1 MKQNKWKKIVTS
13 VLLFV
18 ILFSAL
24 CTISTLGYDIT
35 LVYAMPDGGQHRVR
49 NPFVKA
55 EILFLV
61 TTLGEGVRTED
72 SLDLQ
77 RTSLAHGGEEF
88 LTIRQNGKV
97 TVYKRITNLN
107 RPRTEAI
114 NAAPFCYEESS
125 ETITMWNFP
134 YPEKWQVDWFRN
146 IFDRYYDYSEGW
158 YQNYERAVENYHEN
172 Q

>member
-1 MKQNKWKKIVTS
+1 MKQNKWKKIVTF

-35 LVYAMPDGGQHRVR
+35 LVYTMPDGGQHRVR

-97 TVYKRITNLN
+97 TAT
-107 RPRTEAI
+107 
-114 NAAPFCYEESS
+114 
-125 ETITMWNFP
+125 TITAKVGTRTTKGPSKTTTRTN
-134 YPEKWQVDWFRN
+134 
-146 IFDRYYDYSEGW
+146 DRA
-158 YQNYERAVENYHEN
+158 ERKIVKTKRK
-172 Q
+172 